1 MNGSAVLLLAILA
14 IAIVVFISE
23 RLRADVVAILVML
36 SLGLTGLV
44 PANRIFSGLSSSA
57 VILIIAVSILTG
69 GLFRTGVSGAIGRWL
84 VRAAGD
90 SELRMTALVMA
101 AAAGLSLFMNNIASA
116 AVIMPAVMDA
126 SRRTRIRPSRL
137 LLPMALATQLGGMA
151 TLFTTASI
159 VASGVLQSAGLQP
172 LGVFDFAAV
181 GGTAALFGFLY
192 ILLIGRRSLP
202 DRSPAADLV
211 ELQRQDGGLTQ
222 GYRLEQRLS
231 AVQIDAGSA
240 LIGKSLGQLQVGNR
254 FGLTILALERTG
266 RRLPMPA
273 AKERLKAGDVLTIGG
288 RADRVESLVGLG
300 AKILPAAESDLP
312 ATAEAAFSE
321 ILVAPRSR
329 AIGQTLRQ
337 MDFRGRYGLTVV
349 ALWHAGQLRRT
360 DIGDLVIRGS
370 ETLLIYGPREKLD
383 LLRTDSDW
391 VVLATDERGA
401 QRPGKMR
408 LALVILALSLTAA
421 VVTTWPTSV
430 VLFIGALAM
439 VLTGCLTM
447 EDAYQ
452 SIEWRSVFLVGS
464 MLPVGLALSTTG
476 AAKQMGD
483 LITQG
488 LGAAGPLAVV
498 AGLFMVT
505 MVLNQFIPGGSAV
518 PAVLVPIG
526 IAAAQA
532 LGSDPRAFAL
542 VVAVA
547 TGTSMLTPFAHPVNV
562 MVMGPG
568 GYRFGDYFWAGLP
581 VVITTLVAI
590 LITLPI
596 VWGVR

>member
-1 MNGSAVLLLAILA
+1 MNGSAVLLLAILTV
-14 IAIVVFISE
+14 AIVVFISE

-90 SELRMTALVMA
+90 SEMRMTALVMA

-192 ILLIGRRSLP
+192 VLLIGRRSLP
-202 DRSPAADLV
+202 DRSPAAELV
-211 ELQRQDGGLTQ
+211 ELQRQDSGLTQ

-288 RADRVESLVGLG
+288 RADRVESLAGLG

-312 ATAEAAFSE
+312 ATADAAFSE

-421 VVTTWPTSV
+421 VVTNWPTSV

-568 GYRFGDYFWAGLP
+568 GYRFGDYFRAGLP